1 MRYFAYASNMSPA
14 LMTAASPGRRFLAAA
29 RLPHHRLAFTRRSI
43 RSGSGVAD
51 VVPEI
56 GAEVWG
62 ALYELRDDR
71 IEALD
76 LKEGVGFAYERSAV
90 VVHTAKGE
98 ELTAFAYTVISR
110 EAVEVAPSLE
120 YLRGIVEGAEARS
133 LPESYLASLRALAAH
148 WHGKPPPVSPGPRGD
163 A

>member
-1 MRYFAYASNMSPA
+1 MSPA
-14 LMTAASPGRRFLAAA
+14 LIAAASPGHRFLAAA
-29 RLPHHRLAFTRRSI
+29 RLEHHRLAFTRRSI

-62 ALYELRDDR
+62 ALYELHDDR

-90 VVHTAKGE
+90 VVRAAQGE

-110 EAVEVAPSLE
+110 DAMEVAPSLE

-133 LPESYLASLRALAAH
+133 LPESYLASLRALAAR
-148 WHGKPPPVSPGPRGD
+148 WHGQPTALSPGARSD